1 MSLIR
6 QYIFLLILPLFL
18 LNSCKPDENSITLSG
33 AFGLYPLAIKWA
45 EEYNKIHPEIRFD
58 ISAGG
63 AGKGMADVLTGNV
76 DIGMLS
82 RDLNER
88 ESDQGAYPISVAKDA
103 VIPTFNTINPNTA
116 TILAQGLALDDFKNI
131 WLSDNRYSWGEF
143 LSNNNTSPV
152 KVYTRSDA
160 AGAPETWAKYLGKKQ
175 EDLRGIGVFGD
186 PGLAQAVKNDEN
198 AIGFNNVVY
207 VFDMKTGK
215 PHPGLGV
222 IPIDL
227 NTNGTIDEDE
237 NFYSD
242 ISQLIEA
249 IGNDVFPSPPARELY
264 FVMKGKPTRKVV
276 IDFLKWTLNEGQAF
290 VNEAGYIN
298 LPKDIT
304 AEQIQKL
311 APAAATNSKSE

>member
-1 MSLIR
+1 MSLIGK
-6 QYIFLLILPLFL
+6 YILLLVLPLFL

-45 EEYNKIHPEIRFD
+45 EEYNKVHPEIRFD

-88 ESDQGAYPISVAKDA
+88 ESEQGAFPISVAKDA
-103 VIPTFNTINPNTA
+103 VIPTFNTHNPNTS
-116 TILAQGLALDDFKNI
+116 TILSQGLSLDDFRNI
-131 WLSDNRYSWGEF
+131 WLSDNVYLWGDF
-143 LSNNNTSPV
+143 LGSTNKSPV

-186 PGLAQAVKNDEN
+186 PGLAQAVKNDPN
-198 AIGFNNVVY
+198 AIGFNNVLYVY
-207 VFDMKTGK
+207 DMKTGK

-227 NTNGTIDEDE
+227 NDNGTIDADED
-237 NFYSD
+237 FYSD
-242 ISQLIEA
+242 ITQIIDA
-249 IGNDVFPSPPARELY
+249 IGHDIFPSPPARELY
-264 FVMKGKPTRKVV
+264 FVMKGKPERKAV
-276 IDFLKWTLNEGQAF
+276 IDFLKWTLKEGQAF
-290 VNEAGYIN
+290 VNQAGYIN
-298 LPKDIT
+298 LPKLIT
-304 AEQIQKL
+304 EEQLKKLDAQK
-311 APAAATNSKSE
+311 AMANQF